1 MNREYCHAIHFGFI
15 WPKSDPW
22 LGPNKSFEKAAQ
34 QALITEKEKR
44 CTLLQKR
51 TCIEFWSLMRGST
64 FWFSA
69 DITLYVPKIIIIFHI
84 LVKVEISGMKSAN
97 IRDAVALMEMADI
110 LERGMAKNEDWDELK
125 VAKKLKKLRGQQ
137 ALNKGLSFPSIS
149 AYGANGAVIH
159 YKPNNKT
166 NTKIGRDAFFL
177 LDSGTYAIYRLL
189 QEV

>member
-1 MNREYCHAIHFGFI
+1 
-15 WPKSDPW
+15 
-22 LGPNKSFEKAAQ
+22 
-34 QALITEKEKR
+34 
-44 CTLLQKR
+44 
-51 TCIEFWSLMRGST
+51 
-64 FWFSA
+64 
-69 DITLYVPKIIIIFHI
+69 
-84 LVKVEISGMKSAN
+84 MKSAN

-189 QEV
+189 QEVWIRPKFSFLSLSTCWDTL